1 MSGKVDAAVSPP
13 TRKERHDEAGGFGLG
28 QLPREPKSCECKS
41 VLLMVGTP
49 PAQGSLVYLP
59 ALVFEKDP
67 PGAAHAV
74 QALATER

>member
-28 QLPREPKSCECKS
+28 QLPREPKSCEGKS

-49 PAQGSLVYLP
+49 PPRALWSTSLHSCLR
-59 ALVFEKDP
+59 KT
-67 PGAAHAV
+67 H
-74 QALATER
+74 QERPTLCRH